1 MVGLDKVGKVFTRGD
16 FFLNPGDL
24 LHSGG
29 FEFLSH
35 GRRDTG
41 CPGGFEEG
49 FKFALVHLVE
59 GFIEKLVEWD
69 VLEEMTGVLVCAEG
83 RWGGVWGHG
92 VEVILSFVSLA

>member
-59 GFIEKLVEWD
+59 GFVEELVKGD

-83 RWGGVWGHG
+83 RRGGVGWGHG
-92 VEVILSFVSLA
+92 V